1 MRTRPTSGHLFTL
14 SMVSLVLSCC
24 FFAVCLTYGLVSGV
38 AQVAI
43 PFGAVCLFGG
53 LANSLAFL
61 VLHRM
66 ETAGYQVGHWRW
78 FFKDLKLY
86 SEYWRIAPNEGWSRF
101 TLGGAILCFLFAV
114 LFSAALFLFSIP
126 ALVGHPLAR

>member
-1 MRTRPTSGHLFTL
+1 MQTRPTSGHLFTL
-14 SMVSLVLSCC
+14 SMVSLVLSFC
-24 FFAVCLTYGLVSGV
+24 FFIGCLTYWRVSGV

-86 SEYWRIAPNEGWSRF
+86 SEYWRIAPNKGWSRF
-101 TLGGAILCFLFAV
+101 PLGGAILCFL
-114 LFSAALFLFSIP
+114 LAALFLVSIP
-126 ALVGHPLAR
+126 IFAGNTLAR

>member
-1 MRTRPTSGHLFTL
+1 
-14 SMVSLVLSCC
+14 MVSLVLSFC
-24 FFAVCLTYGLVSGV
+24 FFAGCLTYWRVSGI

-53 LANSLAFL
+53 LAHSLAYV

-66 ETAGYQVGHWRW
+66 ETAGYQVGHRRW

-101 TLGGAILCFLFAV
+101 MLGGAILCFL
-114 LFSAALFLFSIP
+114 LAALFLFSIP
-126 ALVGHPLAR
+126 TFARYSLAR